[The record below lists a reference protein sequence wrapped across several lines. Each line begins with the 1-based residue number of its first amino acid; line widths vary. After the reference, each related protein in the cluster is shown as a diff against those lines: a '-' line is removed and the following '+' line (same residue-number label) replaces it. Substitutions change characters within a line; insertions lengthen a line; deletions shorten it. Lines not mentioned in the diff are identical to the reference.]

1 MGFSLTE
8 LKQGAGYRVEPTE
21 EGFAILKSE
30 RDDAAAFDQLV
41 REVLSSAGREFVA
54 LPRQDAGAGYDGV
67 FILPFD

>member
-1 MGFSLTE
+1 MGLSLTE

-30 RDDAAAFDQLV
+30 RDNA
-41 REVLSSAGREFVA
+41 
-54 LPRQDAGAGYDGV
+54 GV